1 MVAFFRRYVFGPR
14 LTEKERRR
22 TWSVFNSLEDPPAF
36 WHAEILAQV
45 MIFFVV
51 FFVYCTIAPIT
62 WYGKLEL
69 SLRLYVHLFVH
80 QLTSRALD

>member
-1 MVAFFRRYVFGPR
+1 MLHQICLVFTFLLHGLDLVRAYPLMMAFFRRYVFGPR
-14 LTEKERRR
+14 LTEKERRK
-22 TWSVFNSLEDPPAF
+22 TWSVFYSLEDPPGF

-62 WYGKLEL
+62 W
-69 SLRLYVHLFVH
+69 
-80 QLTSRALD
+80 